1 MDKDVAKILES
12 IVKFNQAK
20 GNPTSRS
27 LLGTVRGKIDP
38 QPTYGTK
45 TAMGVD
51 LTKFCGDM
59 SKKHN
64 LKYVKDANGRNA
76 RLEN

>member
-1 MDKDVAKILES
+1 MDKEVSKILES
-12 IVKFNQAK
+12 IVKFNMSK

-27 LLGTVRGKIDP
+27 LLGKLRGEIDP

-45 TAMGVD
+45 TAIGID
-51 LTKFCGDM
+51 LTRFCEDM
-59 SKKHN
+59 AKKYG

-76 RLEN
+76 RLEA